1 MMGFRCPW
9 LGGAG
14 AVLLMLAFFASGEH
28 LSSLLGTN
36 VAAVAWA
43 PMLFRGLLGI
53 HGLALMTWARWSE
66 ADPPLPP
73 TERTAASIWW
83 VVAGLTLLALALRVW
98 RLDSCLWLDEILT
111 MVYFARP
118 PAGEIISS
126 FPNQNQHMLYSL
138 LAHFSIRW
146 FGESAWA
153 LRLPAV
159 LFGAATVPALFLA
172 GRRMLGTKV
181 ALFSCALLTV
191 SYHHIWFS
199 QNARG
204 YTGLVFF
211 TLI

>member
-1 MMGFRCPW
+1 
-9 LGGAG
+9 
-14 AVLLMLAFFASGEH
+14 
-28 LSSLLGTN
+28 
-36 VAAVAWA
+36 
-43 PMLFRGLLGI
+43 
-53 HGLALMTWARWSE
+53 
-66 ADPPLPP
+66 
-73 TERTAASIWW
+73 
-83 VVAGLTLLALALRVW
+83 
-98 RLDSCLWLDEILT
+98 
-111 MVYFARP
+111 
-118 PAGEIISS
+118 
-126 FPNQNQHMLYSL
+126 
-138 LAHFSIRW
+138 LAHFSIRL

-211 TLI
+211 TLISTWLWMEAIDGNRWSVWAAYAIACALGVWVHMTMIFVVAAQALVYIVLAVLRTREAP